1 MRGSRPGERRGGR
14 QKGTPNKKTAYMR
27 AVMVALSA
35 GPKVTPMDLMLAV
48 MRDPHV
54 ALDMRVKMALKAL
67 PRLHRKLR
75 AGESPSFVG
84 DQSLLVGNFSAEAR
98 RVEGR
103 SIAGSITGIKGD
115 GAMSI
120 KREKPSSV
128 AWASGE
134 LADVLIPEREGA
146 NGTGSMPLS
155 FLLAVLNDAKTPAA
169 IMLKVAS
176 ATMPYTHPRQSTR
189 PAKPSVAPDRFGF
202 TVEPA
207 LAGKL
212 RNEIARFS
220 VLKKRRNPHPQD
232 RKTIQKLNDKIDRKL
247 ATLQN
252 LCPSCYSAQQAATD
266 KEKIEYLWRKRR
278 SRRKL
283 TPNEDAALAH
293 INARYCALH
302 LARKHKRGRG
312 SAC

>member
-67 PRLHRKLR
+67 PRLHRKLH
-75 AGESPSFVG
+75 AGESPSLVG
-84 DQSLLVGNFSAEAR
+84 DQSLPIENLSTDAR
-98 RVEGR
+98 RVEGP
-103 SIAGSITGIKGD
+103 SMGGSVNEAAGIK
-115 GAMSI
+115 S
-120 KREKPSSV
+120 EKPSSG
-128 AWASGE
+128 AWASGA

-146 NGTGSMPLS
+146 NGTGLMPLR

-169 IMLKVAS
+169 MMLKVAS

-202 TVEPA
+202 SVEPA
-207 LAGKL
+207 RQESFETK
-212 RNEIARFS
+212 
-220 VLKKRRNPHPQD
+220 
-232 RKTIQKLNDKIDRKL
+232 
-247 ATLQN
+247 
-252 LCPSCYSAQQAATD
+252 
-266 KEKIEYLWRKRR
+266 
-278 SRRKL
+278 
-283 TPNEDAALAH
+283 
-293 INARYCALH
+293 
-302 LARKHKRGRG
+302 
-312 SAC
+312 